1 MRCIR
6 KVLSIFKL
14 NIHLDM
20 KESSD
25 KKHPVNLHQQ
35 GILFLVFTAKSAVNI
50 FAISQG
56 YLLKIPGQLH

>member
-14 NIHLDM
+14 NVHLDM

-25 KKHPVNLHQQ
+25 KKYPVNLHQQ

-50 FAISQG
+50 FAI
-56 YLLKIPGQLH
+56 